1 MFFIS
6 HALQYLPG
14 HLKDKEHCV
23 LNTDRPICHTCTV
36 LPLCQSHP
44 ASYEH
49 YTKTL
54 LIQNELL
61 H

>member
-1 MFFIS
+1 MAI
-6 HALQYLPG
+6 
-14 HLKDKEHCV
+14 
-23 LNTDRPICHTCTV
+23 LNTDRPICQPFTSCTV

-49 YTKTL
+49 YIKTL